1 MSFRYVNPGY
11 AELQTGQYNYR
22 NLTSYDSNNS
32 KTGVSIYKNTTYS
45 YGGVLCEIS
54 NLINEIY
61 ARFDIFYNTT
71 SREVYF
77 RIGPNLTISNYIKF
91 QKSQRGNSNISVI
104 CYLNG
109 KQLDIRYILSEEKF
123 SVWLHIRLK
132 DETDGIFEYIMNG
145 GSKYSFSHSYTTFQY
160 NSTAEKNIAMLD
172 NYQGS
177 DDIFFSNIIISD
189 EYISPKEEVIIL
201 PTSTISTDMTD
212 NQDGTFTADE
222 TNQQLLMTVDASTLI
237 SQYGRS
243 SKVTSIAA
251 GGIPAYK
258 TAEGLSNLI
267 GIDKI
272 SGNISEHNSVA
283 LSSISTLGAFDC
295 WKTNLTLGELNGKQ
309 IGLKAAT

>member
-109 KQLDIRYILSEEKF
+109 KQLDSRYILSEEKF

-189 EYISPKEEVIIL
+189 EYISP
-201 PTSTISTDMTD
+201 
-212 NQDGTFTADE
+212 
-222 TNQQLLMTVDASTLI
+222 
-237 SQYGRS
+237 
-243 SKVTSIAA
+243 
-251 GGIPAYK
+251 
-258 TAEGLSNLI
+258 
-267 GIDKI
+267 
-272 SGNISEHNSVA
+272 
-283 LSSISTLGAFDC
+283 
-295 WKTNLTLGELNGKQ
+295 
-309 IGLKAAT
+309 